1 MKPDLHKSSPGDKV
15 WNVTELSQN
24 FSWESGIVI
33 RSTILFF
40 RFLHDFV
47 TGRIRYVFEIIQQTR
62 IKELLKVINI

>member
-1 MKPDLHKSSPGDKV
+1 MKPDLHKSSPGDKI

-24 FSWESGIVI
+24 FSWENGIVI
-33 RSTILFF
+33 RFTILFF